1 MLSSAA
7 GEGVP
12 IRGAQ
17 ATAGAAGEGSTA
29 SDAAIAVRNS
39 FKLGG
44 SLVFTWAV
52 AFGVR
57 ILLPRFLGPA
67 AFGDLNFADAL
78 AATAFVLI
86 ALGVDT
92 LIRKEGPLRLALA
105 TEIFGGLLA
114 LRLVLALAVGA
125 GAAWAARAAGRPPA
139 VAQLVLLFG
148 AGQVAM
154 SVSGTL
160 SAVLHARGRVSG
172 LSITNG
178 IAKLLWGAGILV
190 GIFTG
195 RVLFAV
201 PLSLALAETAKCVVL
216 YLLARRHAGLRL
228 RLDLAATWAALAG
241 SLPYYVNNVAVTA
254 YGRIDV
260 SVLSFV
266 IRDSREIGWYGAA
279 SNLAGL
285 CLLVTPLIGWILMPL
300 FARARARSEEE
311 LRRTLARSME
321 IVLAIAAPTALLLAL
336 GADPFV
342 LVIFGRAFAP
352 AALPLRILAGM
363 FVLTYVA
370 TVSATCLNVQGR
382 GWLVTV
388 VSLGGL
394 LLNPFLNVSFIGR
407 ARALLGGIPG
417 SAGVGAA
424 LAMLVAEALVTVAMT
439 ALLGASAFDR
449 RGLARVGRMLL
460 SAAGTVAVDRAAAAL
475 GPARLVLDASAYL
488 ALVTLLGGVRLGEVR
503 ALLRA
508 GWRPQSERDR

>member
-1 MLSSAA
+1 MLSSAQ
-7 GEGVP
+7 EDGVRS
-12 IRGAQ
+12 RGAQ
-17 ATAGAAGEGSTA
+17 AQASAASGASTTG
-29 SDAAIAVRNS
+29 DAAIAVRNS

-44 SLVFTWAV
+44 SLVFSWAV

-67 AFGDLNFADAL
+67 AFGDLNLADAF

-92 LIRKEGPLRLALA
+92 LIRKEGPIRPALA
-105 TEIFGGLLA
+105 SEIFGGLLA
-114 LRLVLALAVGA
+114 LRLVLTLAVGA
-125 GAAWAARAAGRPPA
+125 GAAWAARAAGRPAA

-148 AGQVAM
+148 AGQAAM

-160 SAVLHARGRVSG
+160 AAVLHARGRVGG
-172 LSITNG
+172 LSVTNG
-178 IAKLLWGAGILV
+178 VAKLLWGAGILV
-190 GIFTG
+190 GILTG
-195 RVLFAV
+195 HILVAV
-201 PLSLALAETAKCVVL
+201 PLSLAVAESAKCAVL
-216 YLLARRHAGLRL
+216 YLLAHRHAGLRL
-228 RLDLAATWAALAG
+228 RFGVAATWAALAN
-241 SLPYYVNNVAVTA
+241 SLPYYVNHVAVTA

-266 IRDSREIGWYGAA
+266 IRDQREIGWYGAA

-300 FARARARSEEE
+300 FARARARSKEE
-311 LRRTLARSME
+311 LRQTLARSME
-321 IVLAIAAPTALLLAL
+321 IVLGIAAPTALLLAL
-336 GADPFV
+336 GADVFV
-342 LVIFGRAFAP
+342 AIIFGREFAP
-352 AALPLRILAGM
+352 AALALRILAGM

-370 TVSATCLNVQGR
+370 TVSATYLNVLGR
-382 GWLVTV
+382 GWLVTL

-394 LLNPFLNVSFIGR
+394 LLNPFLNVAFIGR

-424 LAMLVAEALVTVAMT
+424 LAMLTAEALVTVTMT
-439 ALLGASAFDR
+439 LLLGAAAFDR

-460 SAAGTVAVDRAAAAL
+460 AAAVTVAIDRATARL
-475 GPARLVLDASAYL
+475 GPARLLLDAGAYL
-488 ALVTLLGGVRLGEVR
+488 LLVTLLGGVRLGEVV

-508 GWRPQSERDR
+508 GTAPLRERDC